1 MARIDWKE
9 ALRPS
14 LILATIFTG
23 VDMLSTLP
31 TRPRVPWLLR
41 VLEGAL
47 FFAICYVI
55 GTTYGALRSFVVPR
69 MPRPPRRALRP
80 QLKRDPL
87 GGTST
92 IGCGRKT
99 E

>member
-23 VDMLSTLP
+23 VDILSTLP
-31 TRPRVPWLLR
+31 TRPRVPWLLE
-41 VLEGAL
+41 VLGGAL
-47 FFAICYVI
+47 FFVICYVI

-69 MPRPPRRALRP
+69 MPRPPVDKP
-80 QLKRDPL
+80 P
-87 GGTST
+87 ST
-92 IGCGRKT
+92 
-99 E
+99 EE